1 MNIIE
6 LRHPFE
12 KERVIKEEVVLVLGF
27 FDGVHRGHQAVI
39 EQGKKLAK
47 EKNLKLALMTFNQ
60 HPSIVFQKMS
70 KETMTY
76 LTSMNQKAQLFEKA
90 GVDLLYVVD
99 FTSAFAKLTP
109 EEFIEQYI
117 IGLHAKVVVAG
128 FDYTFGYQG
137 KATMTDL
144 AQLANQRFEVIEVPE
159 LSEHGQKVSSTAI
172 RQALAK
178 GDMQAVNELLGYPYT
193 IEGTVMHG
201 DARGRTLGFPTANI
215 RFAPTTRLPIEG
227 VYVCEFKVGNTWH
240 QAMGSIGHND
250 TFGEGRKLTVE
261 VYILDFHQEIY
272 GEFVEVRWLHLL
284 REQIKFD
291 GAERLIQQLHQDE
304 VDTRAYFATLAKES

>member
-76 LTSMNQKAQLFEKA
+76 LTSMHQKVQLFEKA

-117 IGLHAKVVVAG
+117 IGLHLT
-128 FDYTFGYQG
+128 TF
-137 KATMTDL
+137 M
-144 AQLANQRFEVIEVPE
+144 I
-159 LSEHGQKVSSTAI
+159 SMVSFSHSFFI
-172 RQALAK
+172 MK
-178 GDMQAVNELLGYPYT
+178 
-193 IEGTVMHG
+193 
-201 DARGRTLGFPTANI
+201 
-215 RFAPTTRLPIEG
+215 
-227 VYVCEFKVGNTWH
+227 
-240 QAMGSIGHND
+240 
-250 TFGEGRKLTVE
+250 
-261 VYILDFHQEIY
+261 
-272 GEFVEVRWLHLL
+272 
-284 REQIKFD
+284 
-291 GAERLIQQLHQDE
+291 
-304 VDTRAYFATLAKES
+304 